1 MLAPSNSTNCGD
13 EISRLFDASKNGDR
27 EALGVLLDGCAN
39 HLYRIAHQKIA
50 ADLRA
55 KLDESDLVQQT
66 FLDAQ
71 CSFSQFRGTTL
82 GELQAWLRRILL
94 NNLAS
99 ENRRYRATGKRSVM
113 KEQAVVPER
122 MVHYENRGMAS
133 GVHEIEG
140 EYGKTDEA
148 VLLTWAM
155 AQLSNSHITVI
166 LWRTFA
172 QLSFEEVGFMM
183 DRSADA
189 SRMLW
194 SRAINELR
202 VALVAIRSE
211 DLVSQRN
218 FRPDVVR
225 LREECLQLADSVDRL

>member
-1 MLAPSNSTNCGD
+1 MLAPSNGIRCVEETSQ
-13 EISRLFDASKNGDR
+13 LFDASRNGDR

-39 HLYRIAHQKIA
+39 HLHRIARQKIA

-99 ENRRYRATGKRSVM
+99 ENRRYRATGKRSLV
-113 KEQAVVPER
+113 KEQTVALER
-122 MVHYENRGMAS
+122 LVHSENRRMTSRLPDLGSEDGTM
-133 GVHEIEG
+133 E
-140 EYGKTDEA
+140 DA

-155 AQLSNSHITVI
+155 AKLSDSHFTVI
-166 LWRTFA
+166 LWRSFA
-172 QLSFEEVGFMM
+172 QLSFEEVGSVMN
-183 DRSADA
+183 RSADA
-189 SRMLW
+189 TRMLW

-202 VALVAIRSE
+202 ETICAGSK
-211 DLVSQRN
+211 
-218 FRPDVVR
+218 
-225 LREECLQLADSVDRL
+225 